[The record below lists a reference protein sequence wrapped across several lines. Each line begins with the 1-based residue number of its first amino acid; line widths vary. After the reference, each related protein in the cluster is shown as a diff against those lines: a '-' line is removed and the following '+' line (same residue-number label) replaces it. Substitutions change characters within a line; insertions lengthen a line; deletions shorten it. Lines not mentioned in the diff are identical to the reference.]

1 MYTGDELSAVS
12 DMYVY
17 PHFDYL
23 LHTQNLRKSW
33 IKVKSVIDEQSTDE
47 WARYVGYHQATID
60 GQVYSYP
67 LLSDA
72 LRAYDTSVV
81 HRKGG
86 RTQLGDLN
94 LPGEWDFASGSSDS
108 TNNET
113 CTNNIMISNWKGIMF
128 RSEKGKYKA
137 KIPYGGKDIN
147 LGYYKLAS
155 DAALVY
161 DKALILLKGANAKTN
176 FASDQDH
183 VTSRATEMRG
193 TNSNVNLGKV
203 LSKISSKIE
212 TVVSKIC
219 ASEPDENSIM
229 MSHGSKDG
237 VLGEKI
243 QSGGESSR

>member
-81 HRKGG
+81 RRKGG
-86 RTQLGDLN
+86 
-94 LPGEWDFASGSSDS
+94 S
-108 TNNET
+108 T
-113 CTNNIMISNWKGIMF
+113 
-128 RSEKGKYKA
+128 
-137 KIPYGGKDIN
+137 
-147 LGYYKLAS
+147 
-155 DAALVY
+155 
-161 DKALILLKGANAKTN
+161 
-176 FASDQDH
+176 
-183 VTSRATEMRG
+183 
-193 TNSNVNLGKV
+193 
-203 LSKISSKIE
+203 
-212 TVVSKIC
+212 
-219 ASEPDENSIM
+219 
-229 MSHGSKDG
+229 
-237 VLGEKI
+237 
-243 QSGGESSR
+243 

>member
-1 MYTGDELSAVS
+1 MSEV
-12 DMYVY
+12 YVF
-17 PHFDYL
+17 PEFDYL
-23 LHTQNLRKSW
+23 LDTQNLRKSW
-33 IKVKSVIDEQSTDE
+33 MGVQWVVDETSTDE
-47 WARYVGYHQATID
+47 WAKDVGYHQATID

-94 LPGEWDFASGSSDS
+94 LPGEWDFASGFSDS
-108 TNNET
+108 AKDET
-113 CTNNIMISNWKGIMF
+113 CTNILIMISNWKGITF
-128 RSEKGKYKA
+128 RPEKRKYKA

-183 VTSRATEMRG
+183 VSSRATETRG
-193 TNSNVNLGKV
+193 TSSNVNLGKV

-212 TVVSKIC
+212 SLVSKIC
-219 ASEPDENSIM
+219 ASEPDESSIM